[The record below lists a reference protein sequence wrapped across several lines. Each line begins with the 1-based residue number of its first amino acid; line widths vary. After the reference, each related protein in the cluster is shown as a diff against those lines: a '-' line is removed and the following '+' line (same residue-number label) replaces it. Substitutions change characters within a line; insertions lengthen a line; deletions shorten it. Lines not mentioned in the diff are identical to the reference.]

1 MHIVKIYI
9 IVSMFYDKTHMEFQL
24 YMPKPSTKIVTIR
37 KPSQILDPCRTRI
50 LEYRHETTT
59 FFGVPQ
65 VFPLRCVFHEKI
77 NDF

>member
-1 MHIVKIYI
+1 
-9 IVSMFYDKTHMEFQL
+9 MEFQL
-24 YMPKPSTKIVTIR
+24 YNPKPVPKIVTIR

-65 VFPLRCVFHEKI
+65 VFPL
-77 NDF
+77 